1 MLYSH
6 RVSLTIVILSVVVL
20 ACALPTIALEDP
32 SAISTKAAQTV
43 ISGFTQAALSATSS
57 PTLQEPTLTFTPE
70 PPTQEPTLTFTPVP
84 PTPTPTETSTPSP
97 TLTATPFFT
106 PTPVVPLISVSVPT
120 NCRVGPGKV
129 YRMVGALLVGESAQI
144 YGIDP
149 TGQYWYIRNP
159 DSSSGFCWLW
169 GQYATIIGNVAF
181 LPVYTPPPTPTLTFT
196 PTPSPDFEAAYTSS
210 DTCVGWWVEIRLRN
224 TGSIPFRSMGIT
236 VKDTVTGIVLANY
249 TDGFTNID
257 GCLSSNTRD
266 ILAAGKARVISAPAF
281 NYDPSGHK
289 LRTTITLC
297 SDDGQSGTCI
307 TRTIVFTP

>member
-1 MLYSH
+1 MFYFH

-43 ISGFTQAALSATSS
+43 IAGFTQAALSATSS

-236 VKDTVTGIVLANY
+236 VKDTVTGVVLANY

-297 SDDGQSGTCI
+297 SDDGQSGTCV

>member
-1 MLYSH
+1 MFYFH

-43 ISGFTQAALSATSS
+43 IAGFTQAALSATSS

-149 TGQYWYIRNP
+149 AGQY
-159 DSSSGFCWLW
+159 
-169 GQYATIIGNVAF
+169 
-181 LPVYTPPPTPTLTFT
+181 
-196 PTPSPDFEAAYTSS
+196 
-210 DTCVGWWVEIRLRN
+210 
-224 TGSIPFRSMGIT
+224 
-236 VKDTVTGIVLANY
+236 
-249 TDGFTNID
+249 
-257 GCLSSNTRD
+257 
-266 ILAAGKARVISAPAF
+266 
-281 NYDPSGHK
+281 
-289 LRTTITLC
+289 
-297 SDDGQSGTCI
+297 
-307 TRTIVFTP
+307 